1 MEQPVTP
8 APSRALT
15 IAQLVLSIFGLLFS
29 LGGMLGLIVMLVSP
43 FQYSLTPEE
52 SSQFMNILWV
62 LLAVALLTIP
72 SIITSIRA
80 LAGFTPRHPIRHK
93 FLLATVGFLIVLT
106 IIFSGN
112 LLNSSSIPQWLSS
125 VINVLTILVPIWWFL
140 ELGRLRLSNGSA
152 QRQWGLF
159 VFSTYVS
166 LPVIIIVEI
175 IVLGFGVLFGALW
188 LIQQPEFAPILSQF
202 GDPFIFDPAALEY
215 LSFDFLPLL
224 TRPGLIA
231 VVGAFVVLI
240 IPLLEE
246 LLKPLGIWLLHKRN
260 LTPVDGFTIGMICGA
275 AFAVLESLFS
285 ISAVMPGERMFVMVG
300 RIGTGLLHIFTAGIN
315 GWALASTWQDSK
327 YIRVGITY
335 FASVIVH
342 GTWNL
347 FAMLL
352 GLHMVGNE
360 LPQIVDPRLSG
371 IAVWF
376 LPLLT
381 MVLLISMIGFNL
393 HLRRQPAPPPI
404 PQTHEN
410 GLG

>member
-29 LGGMLGLIVMLVSP
+29 LGGMLGLVVMLVSP
-43 FQYSLTPEE
+43 FQYSLAPEE

-72 SIITSIRA
+72 SIITSIRT
-80 LAGFTPRHPIRHK
+80 LAGFSSRRPIRHK
-93 FLLATVGFLIVLT
+93 FFLATIGFLIVLT
-106 IIFSGN
+106 IIFTGS
-112 LLNSSSIPQWLSS
+112 LLNSNSIPQWLSS

-202 GDPFIFDPAALEY
+202 GDPFIFDPAALED

-352 GLHMVGNE
+352 GLNMVGNE

-371 IAVWF
+371 MAVWF

-393 HLRRQPAPPPI
+393 HLRRQPAPPPL